1 MDYYSPSLANLI
13 DHFNSLPSIGRK
25 TAERLAFFV
34 LAQGEER
41 ARDFADAIVMA
52 KRDLKWCKVCQNM
65 TDGEECA
72 ICASGKRD
80 EGIICVVESPRDV
93 ICMEKTGEFKGIY
106 HVLHGVISPMDG
118 VSAEDIRIKE
128 LLKRINGN
136 ISEVIMAT
144 NPTVEG
150 EATAM
155 YIARLI
161 APLGVKVTRIS
172 FGLPIGCE
180 LEHADQ
186 LTLGKAL
193 EGRREIK

>member
-1 MDYYSPSLANLI
+1 LDYYSSSFAELI

-34 LAQGEER
+34 VSQSDER
-41 ARDFADAIVMA
+41 AISFAESILNA
-52 KRDLKWCKVCQNM
+52 KKNLRWCKICQNM

-72 ICASGKRD
+72 ICSSPNRD
-80 EGIICVVESPRDV
+80 KSTICVVESPRDV
-93 ICMEKTGEFKGIY
+93 VSMEKTAEYKGLY
-106 HVLHGVISPMDG
+106 HVLHGVISPMDR
-118 VSAEDIRIKE
+118 VSAEDIKIKE
-128 LLKRINGN
+128 LLERIDGN
-136 ISEVIMAT
+136 VLEVIMAT

-155 YIARLI
+155 YIAKLI
-161 APLGVKVTRIS
+161 APLGVKTTRIS

-180 LEHADQ
+180 IEYADQ

-193 EGRREIK
+193 EGRREIS